1 MAVKERLQLTEKSTS
16 ISNSSNKYKEES
28 RINTH
33 RKTAIIV
40 GVLFIIATVFLFIGE
55 AFYKPILSSPDYLEI
70 AYPNRT
76 GVIIGVLLEFIC
88 VLAMPLIPVFLFP
101 VLKKHNEALA
111 LGYLIFRLL
120 EAVILI
126 SVAEINKLSLI
137 GVSQEYLNQE
147 GMDAAYFQAIGSAIQ
162 AENYW
167 GDTTGLIYNLV
178 FIIGALMLYSV
189 FYQSKLIP
197 RWLSVWGLIAA
208 VALLTGALLSIFGN
222 ISPVLTLVVIL
233 PIAVQEMVMAGW
245 LIVKGFNPTA
255 ITADLTNTVN
265 LTLSH

>member
-1 MAVKERLQLTEKSTS
+1 M
-16 ISNSSNKYKEES
+16 INKYKGES
-28 RINTH
+28 KMNTH
-33 RKTAIIV
+33 RKTAVIV
-40 GVLFIIATVFLFIGE
+40 GVLFIIATAFLFIGE
-55 AFYKPILSSPDYLEI
+55 AFYKPILSSPNYLEI
-70 AYPNRT
+70 TYPNRT
-76 GVIIGVLLEFIC
+76 VVIIGILLEFLC
-88 VLAMPLIPVFLFP
+88 VLAMPLIPVFAFP

-111 LGYLIFRLL
+111 LGYVVFRSL

-137 GVSQEYLNQE
+137 GVSQAYLNQE
-147 GMDAAYFQAIGSAIQ
+147 GANAAYFQHIGSAIQ

-167 GDTTGLIYNLV
+167 GDTAGLIYNLV

-208 VALLTGALLSIFGN
+208 VSLLTGAMLSEFSN

-245 LIVKGFNPTA
+245 LIVKGFYPAA
-255 ITADLTNTVN
+255 IAAGADR
-265 LTLSH
+265 SQ